1 MYIFIIIL
9 IYCYIFYQNIR
20 RIERFIQPTNIKIDW
35 IIGWIS
41 PTQLSNCNNNNNNL
55 QRVRD
60 NQELKYCLK
69 SIYKYASWINKI
81 YIILGNKSKPPSWL
95 KQTKRIV
102 LIPETSLYNNIQ
114 PNSETKKLYYAN
126 IPHLSEYFIAG
137 DDDYFLG
144 NYVYPSDFFTNQNIP
159 IINSVHLGWDGKAHI
174 PIAWKKSSYQQSILH
189 INRDYYQTMGCVRK
203 NPWKEIKNYLI
214 THKLA
219 IRGRIRKPDI
229 WINDTNNYNSKLLF
243 KQIINTNPTF
253 ICINDDWDTINKNKY
268 QKQMKDLQHF
278 FRKFYPEQ
286 YNFE

>member
-1 MYIFIIIL
+1 MYIFLILLIL
-9 IYCYIFYQNIR
+9 IYFYKNTV
-20 RIERFIQPTNIKIDW
+20 IERFNKSSNIKIDW

-41 PTQLSNCNNNNNNL
+41 PTQLSNCNNINNL

-69 SIYKYASWINKI
+69 SIYKYASWVNKI
-81 YIILGNKSKPPSWL
+81 YIILGNNSKPPIWL
-95 KQTKRIV
+95 KNTKRIV
-102 LIPETSLYNNIQ
+102 LIPEKSLYSNIQ
-114 PNSETKKLYYAN
+114 PNSETKKLYYAD
-126 IPHLSEYFIAG
+126 IPNLSEYFIAG

-144 NYVYPSDFFTNQNIP
+144 NYVYPYHFFTNQNIP
-159 IINSVHLGWDGKAHI
+159 IINSVHLGWDGKAHL
-174 PIAWKKSSYQQSILH
+174 PIAWKKSSYKQALLNMNNI
-189 INRDYYQTMGCVRK
+189 DYYKTMGCKRH
-203 NPWKEIKNYLI
+203 NPWKEIKKYLI
-214 THKLA
+214 SNKHA

-286 YNFE
+286 YDFE